1 MGAALP
7 SAKTVRQVHPNRWT
21 LSPDGPGRLVGP
33 QPETHK
39 APRTIGGYP
48 FAEERTKHE
57 HRSRKNRSNQTRG
70 ASAVVLGFGSRTHQ
84 KISRARRSRLRRD
97 MKAGSRRHPQPMEH
111 MTLILSDTERP
122 SWRHA
127 TGADLD
133 VINRIADAIHVDL
146 PERPEVFAEKL
157 RGHNCKVYCSIRKHC
172 PKNLINLQSFA
183 MVFGIA
189 EQWTKLLKKR
199 EKLAFCGSNEFLE
212 NNVAQLPC
220 IQGLITF
227 CG

>member
-127 TGADLD
+127 TGADDDGMHL
-133 VINRIADAIHVDL
+133 VEPLAAEGANRGPAHAAH
-146 PERPEVFAEKL
+146 AEHPG
-157 RGHNCKVYCSIRKHC
+157 RR
-172 PKNLINLQSFA
+172 
-183 MVFGIA
+183 
-189 EQWTKLLKKR
+189 R
-199 EKLAFCGSNEFLE
+199 
-212 NNVAQLPC
+212 QLPARGRAAPPLNTC
-220 IQGLITF
+220 LS
-227 CG
+227 